1 MLSKSDLRH
10 VLEALDDAEAEFT
23 ELMNER
29 EWFVTYV
36 VDKLASAKQIV
47 QEELE
52 SYAQDRTSSV
62 RQKGPQGS

>member
-1 MLSKSDLRH
+1 MLTKSDLRH
-10 VLEALDDAEAEFT
+10 ILEALDDAEVEFE

-36 VDKLASAKQIV
+36 VDKLISAKQIV

-52 SYAQDRTSSV
+52 SYDQVRTGSV
-62 RQKGPQGS
+62 RQAGPQSP